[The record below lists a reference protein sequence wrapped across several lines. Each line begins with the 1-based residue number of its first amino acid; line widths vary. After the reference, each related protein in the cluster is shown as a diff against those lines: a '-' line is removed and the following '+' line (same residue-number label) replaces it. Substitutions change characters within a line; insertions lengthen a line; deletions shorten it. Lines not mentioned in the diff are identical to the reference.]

1 MGERDRRRES
11 TGSRRVVAS
20 SRFFVLGA
28 LLVGVLVFARLSLPA
43 VAADETPPDF
53 HIRSEAMCAVCHRAK

>member
-1 MGERDRRRES
+1 MGERVRRHES

-28 LLVGVLVFARLSLPA
+28 LLVGVLVLARLSLPA
-43 VAADETPPDF
+43 VSADEKPPEL
-53 HIRSEAMCAVCHRAK
+53 HVQTMCVVCHPGK

>member
-1 MGERDRRRES
+1 MGERDRRSES

-28 LLVGVLVFARLSLPA
+28 LLVGVLVLARLSLPA
-43 VAADETPPDF
+43 VSADEKPPEI
-53 HIRSEAMCAVCHRAK
+53 HMQTMCAVCHRAK